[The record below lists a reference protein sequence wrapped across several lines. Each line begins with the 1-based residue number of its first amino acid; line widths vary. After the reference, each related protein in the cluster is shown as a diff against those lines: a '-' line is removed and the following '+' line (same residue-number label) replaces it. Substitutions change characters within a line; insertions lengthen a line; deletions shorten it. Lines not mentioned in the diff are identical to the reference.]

1 MVKDNFLNLL
11 VQGEEI
17 FQTIPE
23 WAWFGQGGRRKGKI
37 KPCNIDPNIPI
48 KIWFHYPPTFPFI

>member
-1 MVKDNFLNLL
+1 MTKDKADIRDL

-23 WAWFGQGGRRKGKI
+23 HNSVKDTREKDRK
-37 KPCNIDPNIPI
+37 NM
-48 KIWFHYPPTFPFI
+48 

>member
-1 MVKDNFLNLL
+1 MPRPFYRLWRHWILMAKDKADIIDL

-23 WAWFGQGGRRKGKI
+23 HNSVKDTREKGQK
-37 KPCNIDPNIPI
+37 NM
-48 KIWFHYPPTFPFI
+48 